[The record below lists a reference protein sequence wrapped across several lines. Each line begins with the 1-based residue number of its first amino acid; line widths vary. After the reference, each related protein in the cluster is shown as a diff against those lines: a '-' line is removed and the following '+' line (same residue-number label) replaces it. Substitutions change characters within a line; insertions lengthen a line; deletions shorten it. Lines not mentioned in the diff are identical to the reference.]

1 MNFKKLKNLTILN
14 LLIIGGLSFF
24 CNEAVSHHTVEGGDS
39 KEKRSTPKEEK

>member
-39 KEKRSTPKEEK
+39 EENRFSAKEEK